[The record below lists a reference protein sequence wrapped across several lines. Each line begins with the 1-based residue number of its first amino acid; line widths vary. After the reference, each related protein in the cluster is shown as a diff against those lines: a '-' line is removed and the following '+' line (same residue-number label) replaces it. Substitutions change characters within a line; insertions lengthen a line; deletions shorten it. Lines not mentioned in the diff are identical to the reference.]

1 MVMKYSMLLSFF
13 LASFSLLGQMANPVH
28 WSFESKQIN
37 DTEFDLIFKAKIDE
51 GWKTYSP
58 FQKYGEDVIGP
69 TPTAFYFDEGAHF
82 EVKGKLLES
91 GDRHEA
97 KEPLFDGIVVA
108 YFKKYATFTQRVKVT
123 DARQPISG
131 YLEYMACNEEMCL
144 PPANVDFS
152 FKLAPASKSANVK
165 TAPATDPEI
174 AETVEKNI
182 QKPAEDF
189 TEVAPIEKLEAIG
202 LADNKIAAPVKW
214 AFDTKKISEEEY
226 ELLFIADLDKG
237 WTIYSQHTDP
247 DDGPIPTE
255 FVFEAGSHFERLG
268 ETAEEGKKK
277 SGPDPFFGG
286 AVVVKFVE
294 GPISFTQKIK
304 VSDPTQS
311 IKGYVTYMACD
322 DSQCLPPTDVEFV
335 FNLAGGTAGIATLD
349 PASGLPLI
357 DQSIPSIRATYVE
370 PLGDCGAEDVVR
382 NSGLLWTFV
391 LGFAGGLLALLTPCV
406 FPMIPLTVSFFTKSS
421 KDRKTGLRNAL
432 LYGFSIIVIYVSIG
446 LIITGVFG
454 ATALNALSTNWIA
467 NTLFF
472 LIFLFFAF
480 SFFGYYEITLPS
492 SWANKSDAMADRG
505 GLLGIFFMAFTLAL
519 VSFSC
524 TGPIIGSALVQSAT
538 DKMGPFVVML
548 GFSSALALPFALFA
562 AFPGWLNSLPKSGG
576 WMNSVKVVLGF
587 LELALALKFLSVAD
601 MTMHWNILPY
611 ELFMGAWVVI
621 FAAMAAYLFGFIR
634 FPHDS
639 PAKKLPVA
647 RLGFALLSLGLT
659 IYLVTGFFF
668 NERTQTYDSL
678 KLMSGLAPPAH
689 YNIFLPEPEVD
700 PVIKAKYPSFTKCA
714 NNLNCFKDYL
724 EGMAYA
730 REVKKPVLLDFTGY
744 GCVNC
749 RKTEE
754 HIWIVDKVW
763 KKIGED
769 FVLVSLY
776 VDDRQPLKEVLVS
789 ASRQEKLRNVGNKW
803 ADFQIVNF
811 EQNSQPLYVLM
822 SPDERVLAAPRGFKE
837 SVSDYADFLNCGLE
851 TYQQIT
857 EAEGIKEDSQIGAK
871 E

>member
-1 MVMKYSMLLSFF
+1 MRYSFLLV
-13 LASFSLLGQMANPVH
+13 FSLTVFSLFGQMANPAH
-28 WSFESKQIN
+28 WSFTSKQVS

-58 FQKYGEDVIGP
+58 YQKYGDDVIAP
-69 TPTAFYFDEGAHF
+69 TPTGFYFDEGDHF
-82 EVKGKLLES
+82 ATQGDITES
-91 GDRHEA
+91 GNRHEA
-97 KEPLFDGIVVA
+97 REPLFDNIVVA
-108 YFKKYATFTQRVKVT
+108 YFKKSATFTQRVKLK
-123 DARQPISG
+123 DASKPITG
-131 YLEYMACNEEMCL
+131 YLEFMACNEEMCL
-144 PPANVDFS
+144 PPASVDFS
-152 FKLAPASKSANVK
+152 FLLSPAPKTSDSKA
-165 TAPATDPEI
+165 APATDPQI
-174 AETVEKNI
+174 AKTVEENLE
-182 QKPAEDF
+182 KPAQVF
-189 TEVAPIEKLEAIG
+189 TEVEGIELQEAIAQQG
-202 LADNKIAAPVKW
+202 DKMAKPVNW
-214 AFDTKKISEEEY
+214 SFESKKTGDQEY
-226 ELLFIADLDKG
+226 ELLFTAKLNEG

-255 FVFEAGSHFERLG
+255 FIFEPGAHFETVG
-268 ETAEEGKKK
+268 EAAEEGKKK

-286 AVVVKFVE
+286 AIVVKFVE
-294 GPISFTQKIK
+294 GTITFTQK
-304 VSDPTQS
+304 VRANDPS
-311 IKGYVTYMACD
+311 VPIKGYVTYMACN
-322 DSQCLPPTDVEFV
+322 DSECLPPTDVDFV
-335 FNLAGGTAGIATLD
+335 FNLENGTAGLAAID
-349 PASGLPLI
+349 PGSGLPLI
-357 DQSIPSIRATYVE
+357 DQSVATIKSTYVE
-370 PLGDCGAEDVVR
+370 PLGNCGTESVVR
-382 NSGLLWTFV
+382 NSSLLWTFI

-421 KDRKTGLRNAL
+421 RDRKTGLRNAL
-432 LYGFSIIVIYVSIG
+432 LYGLSIIVIYVSIG
-446 LIITGVFG
+446 LLITGVFG
-454 ATALNALSTNWIA
+454 ATALNQLSTNWIA

-472 LIFLFFAF
+472 VIFLFFAF

-492 SWANKSDAMADRG
+492 SWANKSDAMADKG

-548 GFSSALALPFALFA
+548 GFSTALALPFALFA

-611 ELFMGAWVVI
+611 EVFMGAWVAI
-621 FAAMAAYLFGFIR
+621 FAAMAAYLFGIIR
-634 FPHDS
+634 FPHDG

-647 RLGFALLSLGLT
+647 RLAFALLSLGLA
-659 IYLVTGFFF
+659 IYLVTGFSF
-668 NERTQTYDSL
+668 NDRTQTYNSL

-700 PVIKAKYPSFTKCA
+700 PAIKARYPSFTKCA
-714 NNLNCFKDYL
+714 NNLDCFKDYQ
-724 EGMAYA
+724 EGVAYA
-730 REVKKPVLLDFTGY
+730 REAKKPVLLDFTGY

-763 KKIGED
+763 KKIAQD
-769 FVLVSLY
+769 YVLVSLY
-776 VDDRQPLKEVLVS
+776 VDDRKPLEETLLS
-789 ASRQEKLRNVGNKW
+789 APRQEKLRNVGNKW

-837 SVSDYADFLNCGLE
+837 GVNDYADFLSCGLE
-851 TYQQIT
+851 AYRQLPETEGQQGVGQLGSN
-857 EAEGIKEDSQIGAK
+857 E
-871 E
+871 